1 MPMRERVDLISFGDA
16 LDRRAVEREKVVAKA
31 LENIGDA
38 AVLFTAVQGDEQNRA
53 RTFWPL

>member
-1 MPMRERVDLISFGDA
+1 MRERVDLISFGDA